1 VKRDEGLSG
10 PEAGG
15 SSEWFDRAPVRVPV
29 TRKAPVA
36 QSAPVTPAAP
46 GTEPQAFPDAPEAEA
61 ATLPGPGPGGSG
73 GSWEGAPGALPRR
86 AVRAYWLGLTAL
98 VIGLVAVMA
107 SLATHV
113 TSIVQTVLLASP
125 LVLVGIGLE
134 RVGRGVGRGSL
145 RGLGAAVIVIAVVS
159 PVALSLSKPGSQV
172 SATVD
177 EQVPAGAADATLQ
190 ITLGGGQLHV
200 GSGAPGLLRGEL
212 LSPGQP
218 STEIST
224 SAKTAVVA
232 LAGPRQ
238 HGLLARNRGSDWDVR
253 LGSGLP
259 WQLKVDAGALTA
271 DFDLRQLNV
280 QKVDLSSGISR
291 LALRLNQPAARV
303 PVALQ
308 VSSGLIDI
316 YVPTAASFEV
326 RVKGFV
332 KGLVQSNFGS
342 QGLVLQGGAWRTPG
356 ESTTATFVIDVRITA
371 GRVRLH
377 RV

>member
-1 VKRDEGLSG
+1 MKRDEGLSG

-238 HGLLARNRGSDWDVR
+238 HGLLARNRGSDWV
-253 LGSGLP
+253 
-259 WQLKVDAGALTA
+259 
-271 DFDLRQLNV
+271 
-280 QKVDLSSGISR
+280 
-291 LALRLNQPAARV
+291 ARV